1 MIIKDVHRLL
11 IAIGVSLYILSPA
24 VTMLSLSHYYFRL
37 SFLEVYFLPLSVNY
51 VLPLLA
57 QCTFHLTLFHQ
68 SASGNWVPMA
78 IIIKG
83 HTP

>member
-1 MIIKDVHRLL
+1 
-11 IAIGVSLYILSPA
+11 
-24 VTMLSLSHYYFRL
+24 MLSLSHYYFLL
-37 SFLEVYFLPLSVNY
+37 SFLEVYFLPLSVNC

-78 IIIKG
+78 MIIKG
-83 HTP
+83 YSLTDELGRFVEITSSYHKWGYILVDG

>member
-24 VTMLSLSHYYFRL
+24 VTMLSLSHYYFLL
-37 SFLEVYFLPLSVNY
+37 SFLEVYFLPLSANC

>member
-24 VTMLSLSHYYFRL
+24 VTMLSLSHYYFLL
-37 SFLEVYFLPLSVNY
+37 SFLEVYFLPLSVNC

-78 IIIKG
+78 IIIKE